1 MIPISGTQYLVV
13 DKITLKKFEKNAK
26 NVLTK
31 QFLRGILTKLAAGR
45 QEKVKNDKNFSKKV
59 LKKFL
64 TIRLSCGKL
73 NKLSARS
80 GGEHCTL
87 KIR

>member
-45 QEKVKNDKNFSKKV
+45 HEKVKNDKNFF
-59 LKKFL
+59 KKF
-64 TIRLSCGKL
+64 
-73 NKLSARS
+73 
-80 GGEHCTL
+80 
-87 KIR
+87 